1 MRFLKFFRFW
11 SIPLL
16 MSIGSLAIWLGG
28 PTMETMVRYERSLV
42 LEGEMYRLLSGNFA
56 HLNGTHLALNLAG
69 LALVWLLVG
78 RRANLIQWVVGCSM
92 SLISV
97 GIGLLLFAPETHWYV
112 GLSGLLHGLAVAGGL
127 QGPNRHWFL
136 IGLIAAKLAWEQLLQ
151 PTSVLLIGSAVVTD
165 AHFFGAVGG
174 LLATWPMGKLARTVD
189 SHKRTQASG
198 SGSDRYRSR

>member
-1 MRFLKFFRFW
+1 MRLLKFFSFW

-16 MSIGSLAIWLGG
+16 VSIGALAIWLGG
-28 PTMETMVRYERSLV
+28 HTMESRFRYERALV
-42 LEGEMYRLLSGNFA
+42 LDGEMYRLLSGNFA

-78 RRANLIQWVVGCSM
+78 RRATLIQWVVGCSI

-136 IGLIAAKLAWEQLLQ
+136 IGLIAAKLAWEQLFQ
-151 PTSVLLIGSAVVTD
+151 PTNALLIDSAVVID
-165 AHFFGAVGG
+165 AHLFGALGG
-174 LLATWPMGKLARTVD
+174 LLATWPMAKLARTGE
-189 SHKRTQASG
+189 SPKPTQASG
-198 SGSDRYRSR
+198 SDSNG